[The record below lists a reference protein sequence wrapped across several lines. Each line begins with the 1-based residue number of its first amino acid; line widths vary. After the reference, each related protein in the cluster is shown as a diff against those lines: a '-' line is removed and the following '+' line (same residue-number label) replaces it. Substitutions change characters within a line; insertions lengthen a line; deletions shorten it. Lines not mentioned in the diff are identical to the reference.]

1 MGDTQIGVCVD
12 VAGGDEPPQV
22 VLEGISRT
30 LEADPDLRVLAV
42 GPSEVVEP
50 FCEGR
55 DRCEALPASQ
65 AIGMDEHP
73 LRAVKSKRDSSIV
86 VACNALRAGRA
97 SAFFSAG
104 STGACM
110 AAATLLV
117 GRIKGID
124 RPALT
129 LALPGKTPTVFLD
142 VGANADVKTI
152 NLVQYAHMGVAYAQV
167 ALGVARPRVGM
178 LNIGSEDAKGSMA
191 AQERFAALRESVS
204 EFAGNAEGT
213 DLFGDAFDVIV
224 TDGFTGNVALKT
236 LEGTAKFL
244 MSQIKQVAGSSLA
257 HKAGAAL
264 LSDGLHQ
271 VAHHMS
277 GDEFGGAVLLGIDGV
292 VVIGHG
298 ATSPTAVCQGT
309 LVAARAA
316 RQGLVGKIA
325 ALCSPD
331 PADAAGEARG

>member
-1 MGDTQIGVCVD
+1 MEDARAVVCVD
-12 VAGGDEPPQV
+12 VSGGDEPPQV
-22 VLEGISRT
+22 VLEGIT
-30 LEADPDLRVLAV
+30 QALEADPDLEVLAV
-42 GPSEVVEP
+42 GPSDIVVP

-55 DRCEALPASQ
+55 ERCEPLLASQ
-65 AIGMDEHP
+65 VIGMDEHP
-73 LRAVKSKRDSSIV
+73 LRAVKTKRESSIV
-86 VACNALRAGRA
+86 VASKALRSGQA
-97 SAFFSAG
+97 SGFFSAG
-104 STGACM
+104 STGAIM

-129 LALPGKTPTVFLD
+129 LPLPGKTPTVFLD

-167 ALGVARPRVGM
+167 ALGIAAPRVGM
-178 LNIGSEDAKGSMA
+178 LNIGSEETKGSMA
-191 AQERFAALRESVS
+191 AQERFAALQKAVPQ
-204 EFAGNAEGT
+204 FVGNAEGT
-213 DLFGDAFDVIV
+213 DILSDTFDVIV

-244 MSQIKQVAGSSLA
+244 MSQIKDISRSSLA
-257 HKAGAAL
+257 HMVGSAF
-264 LSDGLHQ
+264 LSDGLHKLGRR
-271 VAHHMS
+271 MS
-277 GDEFGGAVLLGIDGV
+277 GEEFGGAVLLGVDGV

-309 LVAARAA
+309 LVAARSV
-316 RQGLVGKIA
+316 RQGLVAKIA

-331 PADAAGEARG
+331 PADAAGQKLD